1 MINLKNNCTN
11 TITGNVNTISPYS
24 CTLYKNKTCSNYT
37 TIVHEKLSRLLLNIF
52 EYSNVFADNSCLS
65 PASLFFSFS
74 CCCCS
79 FVVRNKGNPLIRKGK
94 LRKKIS
100 LKIVYWFINA
110 FNSKTHNFDFIVH
123 VISNEPFI
131 VYIPLKRVF
140 QTIGLCLWWPCL
152 PELESIEIKP
162 FFNLLINYP

>member
-1 MINLKNNCTN
+1 MECIKNNEKKRHQIQSNIQNLKNNCTN

-94 LRKKIS
+94 LRKKI
-100 LKIVYWFINA
+100 IFE
-110 FNSKTHNFDFIVH
+110 NS
-123 VISNEPFI
+123 
-131 VYIPLKRVF
+131 
-140 QTIGLCLWWPCL
+140 
-152 PELESIEIKP
+152 
-162 FFNLLINYP
+162 LLIYKCV

>member
-1 MINLKNNCTN
+1 MECIKNNEKKNVIRSKVTYRYTLINLKNNCTN

-94 LRKKIS
+94 LRKKI
-100 LKIVYWFINA
+100 IFE
-110 FNSKTHNFDFIVH
+110 NS
-123 VISNEPFI
+123 
-131 VYIPLKRVF
+131 
-140 QTIGLCLWWPCL
+140 
-152 PELESIEIKP
+152 
-162 FFNLLINYP
+162 LLIYKCV